1 MSDSVPLIGQ
11 DSTDVELAPVP
22 DLHPR
27 NGWLPTGLR
36 PQVPLYEDL
45 LSGVDPRT
53 RELLRRRNRRGRARS
68 SGSLV
73 LRCLAI
79 SDTAALGAAWLVTA
93 LLSPLSANE
102 APLAIAA
109 FFLACAP
116 LWLLLGH
123 AYGLDDADVRRTGN
137 TTADEAM
144 RLLHFLVVGGLLV
157 YACAE
162 AARLDIPASTIALYC
177 LVALPSLVLA
187 RVCAR
192 AVMRRRP
199 TYVQN
204 AVIVGAGRMGQL
216 VASKLLH
223 GCHHINVVGFVDPD
237 PTPLSRELVD
247 VRFLGGLESLPTVV
261 RLLDVERV
269 IVAFSSDTDAELLT
283 LIRGLDEA
291 GVPVDIVPRLFEV
304 LGPRAQLHELSG
316 LPLVG
321 LPPLRIS
328 GAALAY
334 KRLLDLAGTTLL
346 LFALAPVLAGVAVAV
361 RLTSAGPVL
370 YRSDRVGRN
379 GRRFKLL
386 KFRTMRIEHCRGAE
400 YGGDE
405 AEATFRELL
414 SDPALRAEFENAHKL
429 DCDPRVTRVGE
440 LLRRSSLD
448 ELPQLFNVLRGDI
461 ALVGPRPITA
471 DEYDDLVASA
481 MDAGKTPPGGYWTV
495 QDLRPGLTGYWQ
507 INGRSSTS
515 YEERLRLDTAYATSW
530 SLKLDLMIL
539 AKTGAAILDR
549 RNAC

>member
-1 MSDSVPLIGQ
+1 MIGS

-27 NGWLPTGLR
+27 DGWLPTGLQ
-36 PQVPLYEDL
+36 PQVPVYEDL
-45 LSGVDPRT
+45 LTGLDPHT
-53 RELLRRRNRRGRARS
+53 RELLRRRNRSGRVRGG
-68 SGSLV
+68 GSLV

-79 SDTAALGAAWLVTA
+79 SDTAALGAAWLAMA
-93 LLSPLSANE
+93 LLSPLSAHE

-109 FFLACAP
+109 FFVACAP

-144 RLLHFLVVGGLLV
+144 RLLHFLIVGGVLV
-157 YACAE
+157 YAGAQ
-162 AARLDIPASTIALYC
+162 AAQLDLPASAVALYC
-177 LVALPSLVLA
+177 IVALPSLMLA
-187 RVCAR
+187 RACAR

-199 TYVQN
+199 AYAQN
-204 AVIVGAGRMGQL
+204 TVIVGAGRMGQL
-216 VASKLLH
+216 VASKLIH
-223 GCHHINVVGFVDPD
+223 GCRRINVVGFVDPD

-247 VRFLGGLESLPTVV
+247 VRFLGGLETLPTVV

-269 IVAFSSDTDAELLT
+269 IVAFSSDSDAELLT
-283 LIRGLDEA
+283 LIRRLDEA
-291 GVPVDIVPRLFEV
+291 GVQVDIVPRLFDV
-304 LGPRAQLHELSG
+304 LGPRAQLHELGG

-321 LPPLRIS
+321 LPPLRVS
-328 GAALAY
+328 AAALAY
-334 KRLLDLAGTTLL
+334 KRLFDLAGASVLL
-346 LFALAPVLAGVAVAV
+346 LAFAPVLAGLAIAV
-361 RLTSAGPVL
+361 RLGSAGPAL
-370 YRSDRVGRN
+370 YKSERIGRN

-386 KFRTMRIEHCRGAE
+386 KFRTMQMEHCRGAE
-400 YGGDE
+400 YGGE
-405 AEATFRELL
+405 KAEATFRELL
-414 SDPALRAEFENAHKL
+414 GDPARRAEFELAHKL
-429 DCDPRVTRVGE
+429 DRDPRVTPLGE

-461 ALVGPRPITA
+461 ALVGPRPVTC
-471 DEYDDLVASA
+471 DEFDDLAASA
-481 MDAGKTPPGGYWTV
+481 MDAGEPPPGGYWTV

-530 SLKLDLMIL
+530 SLRLDLMIL

>member
-1 MSDSVPLIGQ
+1 MSDPVPLIGS

-53 RELLRRRNRRGRARS
+53 RELLRRRSRSGRARS
-68 SGSLV
+68 GESLV

-79 SDTAALGAAWLVTA
+79 SDTAALAAAWLVTA
-93 LLSPLSANE
+93 LLSPLSVNE

-123 AYGLDDADVRRTGN
+123 AYGLDDEDVRRTGN

-144 RLLHFLVVGGLLV
+144 RLLHFLIVGGLLV

-162 AARLDIPASTIALYC
+162 AARLDVPASTIALYC

-187 RVCAR
+187 RACAR
-192 AVMRRRP
+192 AFMRRRP
-199 TYVQN
+199 SYVQN

-216 VASKLLH
+216 VASKLIH
-223 GCHHINVVGFVDPD
+223 GCRRINVVGFVDPD

-269 IVAFSSDTDAELLT
+269 IVAFSSDSDAELLT

-291 GVPVDIVPRLFEV
+291 GVQVDIVPRLFDV

-321 LPPLRIS
+321 LPPLRVS

-334 KRLLDLAGTTLL
+334 KRLLDLVGAALL
-346 LFALAPVLAGVAVAV
+346 LFAFAPVLAGIALAV
-361 RLTSAGPVL
+361 RLSSAGPAF
-370 YRSDRVGRN
+370 YKSERIGRN

-386 KFRTMRIEHCRGAE
+386 KFRTMHIEDCRGAE

-405 AEATFRELL
+405 AEASFRELL
-414 SDPALRAEFENAHKL
+414 SDPARHAEFEVAHKL
-429 DCDPRVTRVGE
+429 DADPRVTQLGE

-448 ELPQLFNVLRGDI
+448 ELPQLVNVLRGDL
-461 ALVGPRPITA
+461 ALVGPRPITV
-471 DEYDDLVASA
+471 DEYEGLAA
-481 MDAGKTPPGGYWTV
+481 PAAGYWTV

-507 INGRSSTS
+507 INGRSTTS